1 MAKTKA
7 FSRPTAA
14 PAKLTSA
21 RCIGD
26 LVMPF
31 GKHKGELIVDLDRG
45 YLQWLYENVD
55 LRGDLKDAVESLLE
69 EDAGW
74 ERWGSGYKRR

>member
-1 MAKTKA
+1 LAKVFVGRTTA
-7 FSRPTAA
+7 TPLSRG
-14 PAKLTSA
+14 
-21 RCIGD
+21 IGD
-26 LVMPF
+26 VRIMF
-31 GKHKGELIVDLDRG
+31 GKHKGELVVDLDHG

-74 ERWGSGYKRR
+74 ERWGSGYRKR

>member
-1 MAKTKA
+1 
-7 FSRPTAA
+7 
-14 PAKLTSA
+14 
-21 RCIGD
+21 
-26 LVMPF
+26 MPF